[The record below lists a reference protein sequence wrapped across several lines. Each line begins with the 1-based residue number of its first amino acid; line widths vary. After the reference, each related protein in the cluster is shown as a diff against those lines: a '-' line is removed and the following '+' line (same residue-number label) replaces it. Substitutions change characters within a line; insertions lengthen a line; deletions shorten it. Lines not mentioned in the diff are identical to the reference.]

1 MPSQDPSGIDT
12 HPALKRSVKAA
23 AEINEAD
30 EPDQFA
36 LAGLR
41 SLQLENELTH
51 ARIENVKSDRKL
63 RESYA
68 SRILRFLYYYAAVVG
83 MLVIASGLQVSWMP
97 FELPWEVLALLVGS
111 AAASAIGLVG
121 FIARGLFKTP
131 PSLDLRS
138 AGR

>member
-1 MPSQDPSGIDT
+1 MPSQDPSGID
-12 HPALKRSVKAA
+12 PRLLPSVEDA

-36 LAGLR
+36 LAGLHR
-41 SLQLENELTH
+41 LRLENELTR
-51 ARIENVKSDRKL
+51 ARIDDVESDRKL

-68 SRILRFLYYYAAVVG
+68 SRILRFLYCYAAVVG
-83 MLVIASGLQVSWMP
+83 MLVIASGLRVPWLP
-97 FELPWEVLALLVGS
+97 FELPGEVLLLLVGS
-111 AAASAIGLVG
+111 TAASAIGLVG

-138 AGR
+138 VGR